1 MSPCVFVCFSFFYL
15 VSFCFF
21 LPLCHHVSMYLS
33 LSLYNNDNYPVLH
46 VLCIMRQCLCLFV
59 CLSLY
64 VLVSLCR
71 YSPLSSGLCCFV
83 SLQLFLCLCL
93 CTKLSTNYP
102 LAAPVF
108 LVGVPNPLALPHKW
122 GGEPVYCFTRALHN
136 ESNFGTEQPS
146 QICQFLLM
154 YLGVVV
160 SLSFYYTVFD
170 QLPSGGTCFA
180 CALYNEAN
188 FGTELLWEVCLLF
201 LMFLYRCDF

>member
-1 MSPCVFVCFSFFYL
+1 MPRRQSNLLFHKILHLLKGAFDLLVDLFYFLPEWDGVGTVKKVHVDSASSCVYVCLSFYIWSL
-15 VSFCFF
+15 CVF

-33 LSLYNNDNYPVLH
+33 LFLYNNDNYPVLH

-108 LVGVPNPLALPHKW
+108 LVGVPNPLALPHK
-122 GGEPVYCFTRALHN
+122 
-136 ESNFGTEQPS
+136 
-146 QICQFLLM
+146 
-154 YLGVVV
+154 
-160 SLSFYYTVFD
+160 
-170 QLPSGGTCFA
+170 
-180 CALYNEAN
+180 
-188 FGTELLWEVCLLF
+188 
-201 LMFLYRCDF
+201 